1 MKKTDTIALYLDE
14 YMSGKSEEDK
24 NKFLEK
30 PVDKQYAAIMAWKRR
45 KEISGATGSPASPA
59 AMLEVLKKIKKAIP
73 ELDSLSQKDSEKLR
87 TALNE
92 IIYDID
98 NFDKIKKAQLLRALE
113 DEKDRISRQGEDLD
127 RKIEALRQEL
137 C

>member
-1 MKKTDTIALYLDE
+1 MKKTDTIALYIDE
-14 YMSGKSEEDK
+14 YMSGKSDEDR

-45 KEISGATGSPASPA
+45 KEIAGASGSPASPA
-59 AMLEVLKKIKKAIP
+59 AMMEVLKKIKKTIP
-73 ELDSLSQKDSEKLR
+73 ELDNLSQKDADKLR
-87 TALNE
+87 STLNE

-98 NFDKIKKAQLLRALE
+98 NFDKIKKAQLLRELE
-113 DEKDRISRQGEDLD
+113 NEKDRISRQGEDLD